1 MALKIILC
9 LIIVCELIGLATR
22 SFGRLLKTFI
32 FYTQLSN
39 LAAFL
44 SACLLLVFGP
54 ASFITAFRY
63 LSVCMLWMTM
73 LVTVF
78 ILVPTIKNTKLLL
91 WSRVGFTL
99 HLLCPVLNTVSY
111 LFFEPHVSAHAIVI
125 PAAVTLIY
133 GVIMLYMNCIRK
145 VDGPYPFLR
154 VHNQSATATVLWI
167 LLLLV
172 LISAIGSGVYFAAAA
187 F

>member
-1 MALKIILC
+1 MALKAILIA
-9 LIIVCELIGLATR
+9 IIVSELIGLATR
-22 SFGRLLKTFI
+22 GFGRLIRTFI

-39 LAAFL
+39 VAALL
-44 SACLLLVFGP
+44 SACLLLFFGP
-54 ASFITAFRY
+54 SPAVTAFRY

-73 LVTVF
+73 LVTIF

-91 WSRVGFTL
+91 WSRVGFFL

-111 LFFEPHVSAHAIVI
+111 LFFEPHVSAAAIAI
-125 PAAVTLIY
+125 PAAVTLVY
-133 GVIMLYMNCIRK
+133 GVIMLYMNYIRR

-154 VHNQSATATVLWI
+154 VHNQSAAATVIWIII
-167 LLLLV
+167 LLA
-172 LISAIGSGVYFAAAA
+172 LITAIGSGVYFTASA